1 MTSTFRLVY
10 PPCAVFVRLLPRK
23 RDLLHSDLHSTMK
36 QRIKKRSSQ
45 LPAIDIE
52 WDGYHREAYFFSFFM
67 FSATLNLTIC
77 LMSPIGSGSSMGNCT
92 APLEYLYFVS
102 LLSKALIPLDVG

>member
-36 QRIKKRSSQ
+36 QRIEKCCSQ
-45 LPAIDIE
+45 PPAIDVE
-52 WDGYHREAYFFSFFM
+52 WYGYHRDAYFFSLFM

-77 LMSPIGSGSSMGNCT
+77 LIRPIGSGSSMGNCT
-92 APLEYLYFVS
+92 APFELLYFAS
-102 LLSKALIPLDVG
+102 LLLKTLIPLDVE